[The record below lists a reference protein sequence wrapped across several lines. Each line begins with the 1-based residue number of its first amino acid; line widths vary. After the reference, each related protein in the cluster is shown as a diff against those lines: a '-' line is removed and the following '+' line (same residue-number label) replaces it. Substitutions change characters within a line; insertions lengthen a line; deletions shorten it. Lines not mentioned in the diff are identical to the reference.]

1 VEIIKYVVYTVKMKK
16 AQSIS
21 INTIVIAL
29 IALLVLIVVIA
40 VLSGNIKI
48 FTGGTSSCASRG
60 GTCGDPRNDNCKPP
74 YYAQIRDTNC
84 DNKVLDESTSP
95 PLTEVCCVEIQ
106 TPFTPEEPT
115 P

>member
-1 VEIIKYVVYTVKMKK
+1 MKK

-48 FTGGTSSCASRG
+48 FTGGTNSCASRG
-60 GTCGDPRNDNCKPP
+60 GTCGAPFDAKCQLPH
-74 YYAQIRDTNC
+74 YAQIIGTECEERT
-84 DNKVLDESTSP
+84 KVIDPGGNEV
-95 PLTEVCCVEIQ
+95 EQVCCVQIQ
-106 TPFTPEEPT
+106 APVEEPVT